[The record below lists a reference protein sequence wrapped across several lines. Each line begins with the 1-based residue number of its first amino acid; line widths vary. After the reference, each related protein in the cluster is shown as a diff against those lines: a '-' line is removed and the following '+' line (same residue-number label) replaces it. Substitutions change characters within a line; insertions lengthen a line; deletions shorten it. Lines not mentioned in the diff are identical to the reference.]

1 MLHDV
6 LPAYRVHGFPPSPST
21 TSALATRGSHGPAR
35 SNRTSQ
41 DRPPACPW
49 VTTDPVKQAVTAKL
63 VGLSHQIGASVVAE
77 GIEDEVDARPV
88 ESFDVDLLQSYLV
101 GHPKL
106 LD

>member
-1 MLHDV
+1 M
-6 LPAYRVHGFPPSPST
+6 
-21 TSALATRGSHGPAR
+21 
-35 SNRTSQ
+35 
-41 DRPPACPW
+41 
-49 VTTDPVKQAVTAKL
+49 TAKL